1 MGEGLRRGL
10 MGEEWGWDV
19 GGEGWGGVTQHIIE
33 SAGNIYIYIFPHTS
47 VRFFFWYKEVSL
59 QHRHFWREEGGGKK
73 YWSSWQYKKHTIR
86 ESLSRAHSVRGQ
98 PRERKSEKGQV
109 KSNWLDLALVSFTF
123 FFFFFF
129 FCITPTQ
136 RKWIHTQSKHM
147 VKTHTYAHRLLLTN
161 AHEI

>member
-1 MGEGLRRGL
+1 M
-10 MGEEWGWDV
+10 WG
-19 GGEGWGGVTQHIIE
+19 GGGRGVTQHIIE

-47 VRFFFWYKEVSL
+47 VRFIFFWYKEVSL

-129 FCITPTQ
+129 LHYTYTKKMNTHAIKAHGKNAHIRTPTLTYK
-136 RKWIHTQSKHM
+136 RTWIIRITE
-147 VKTHTYAHRLLLTN
+147 
-161 AHEI
+161 EIMKSRIAKCN

>member
-1 MGEGLRRGL
+1 MGEGLRRGVNGGR
-10 MGEEWGWDV
+10 MGV
-19 GGEGWGGVTQHIIE
+19 GCGGGVTQHIIE

-47 VRFFFWYKEVSL
+47 VRFFFFWYKEVSL

-129 FCITPTQ
+129 FALHLHKENEYT
-136 RKWIHTQSKHM
+136 RNQS
-147 VKTHTYAHRLLLTN
+147 TW
-161 AHEI
+161 